1 LGVDIGSILLK
12 EEIGFDKLR
21 SKVVSVDGYNILY
34 QFLSIIRGP
43 DGTPL
48 MDRRGRTT
56 SHLSGLFY
64 RVCNL
69 MSNDIW
75 PVFVLD
81 GEPPRFKKREVEQRK
96 ERKREAEEKY
106 DLALKRGALEEA
118 RKYAQATARISDHV
132 LGSTKRLLELMG
144 IPWIQA
150 PSEGEAQA
158 AFLAGQGLA
167 YAAASQDYDSALFG
181 APRIVRNLGI
191 TGRRKL
197 PGRSTYIEVKPEMVD
212 VGRSMS
218 DLGVTREELI
228 EVAIIVGTD
237 YCEGVKGLGAKKALS
252 LIKRGVKLG
261 DAYREKNLEPPE
273 NLQEIVEF
281 FTNPPVAEVR
291 SLDFRAPDR
300 EGIVSLLVDE
310 YSFSEQRVAR
320 TLDEVIK
327 KLEMKRSGLG
337 RFM

>member
-1 LGVDIGSILLK
+1 
-12 EEIGFDKLR
+12 
-21 SKVVSVDGYNILY
+21 
-34 QFLSIIRGP
+34 
-43 DGTPL
+43 
-48 MDRRGRTT
+48 
-56 SHLSGLFY
+56 
-64 RVCNL
+64 
-69 MSNDIW
+69 
-75 PVFVLD
+75 
-81 GEPPRFKKREVEQRK
+81 
-96 ERKREAEEKY
+96 
-106 DLALKRGALEEA
+106 LKRGALEEA

-212 VGRSMS
+212 VWRSMS